1 MVMVMM
7 SYNRVLSW
15 FLAVLAAQL
24 TFGIASAV
32 CQPQEGQ
39 EQTGLTVK
47 GTNLLLDGKPFRIL
61 SGELHYARIPR
72 EYWRA
77 RLRMAR
83 AMGLNTVA
91 TYVFW
96 DVHEP
101 KPGVYNFSGNGDLAT
116 FVRMAQEE
124 GLYVIL
130 RAGPYSCAE
139 WDLGGLP
146 PWLMATPES
155 ARALRTRD
163 PMFMEPVARWV
174 HRLAAEVGPLQYGN
188 GGPIIITQIEN
199 EYGNYGSD
207 KAYMEQLHQL
217 YLQVGFTKSL
227 LITADNW
234 RNIAAGDLPGVFAAT
249 NFGIGNH
256 QGGMDALERERFD
269 QPLFVSEY
277 WPGWFD
283 SWGHP
288 HETRAV
294 EPQIEDLEYILR
306 RGVGVNIYMFH
317 GGTSFGYYAGSTGG
331 KSFLPDVTSYD
342 YDAPLDEAGH
352 PTEKYFAYRKVL
364 AKFNP
369 APIPAMPEVPP
380 VVTLR
385 PTELKERASLWDNLP
400 DPISSEDP
408 MPMEHFGQNFG
419 YTLYRTV
426 LHKAPAGELA
436 VDEVHDFAR
445 VYLDGELAGTIDRRA
460 SAHSGLRLPAINE
473 GSRLDILVANDG
485 RINHTH
491 EMRFE
496 NKGIT
501 HAVSLGSM
509 VLKGWRVYLL
519 PLGEPGTD
527 LLPKKYNSAK
537 IDGPA
542 FYRAKFQLTEVGDMF
557 LDIRRLGKGVV
568 WINGHP
574 IGRYWNLGPQ
584 DTLYVPGPWLKQG
597 TNTIEV
603 FDLLNTE
610 DSSPVVEGLH
620 APILDG
626 LTQEQSIS
634 SQQ

>member
-1 MVMVMM
+1 M
-7 SYNRVLSW
+7 
-15 FLAVLAAQL
+15 
-24 TFGIASAV
+24 
-32 CQPQEGQ
+32 PQKH
-39 EQTGLTVK
+39 TGLTIE
-47 GTNLLLDGKPFRIL
+47 GRNMLLDGKPFKIL

-83 AMGLNTVA
+83 AMGLNTIA

-96 DVHEP
+96 NVHEP
-101 KPGVYNFSGNGDLAT
+101 KPGVYDFSRNSDLAAFIRT
-116 FVRMAQEE
+116 AQEE

-130 RAGPYSCAE
+130 RSGPYSCAE

-155 ARALRTRD
+155 AKALRTRD
-163 PMFMEPVARWV
+163 PLFMEPVARWV

-188 GGPIIITQIEN
+188 GGPIIVTQIEN

-217 YLQVGFTKSL
+217 YLKEGFTKSFS
-227 LITADNW
+227 ITADNW
-234 RNIAAGDLPGVFAAT
+234 RNIANGDMPDVFAAT
-249 NFGIGNH
+249 NFGIGSH
-256 QGGMDALERERFD
+256 QSGMDALEHERPD

-288 HETRAV
+288 HETRAA
-294 EPQIEDLEYILR
+294 EPQIEDLEYILK

-317 GGTSFGYYAGSTGG
+317 GGTSFGYYAGATGG
-331 KSFLPDVTSYD
+331 KSFLPNVTSYD

-352 PTEKYFAYRKVL
+352 PTEKFFAYRKTL

-369 APIPAMPEVPP
+369 APIPAVPEVAP
-380 VVTLR
+380 VVTL
-385 PTELKERASLWDNLP
+385 PALELMERASLWDNLP

-408 MPMEHFGQNFG
+408 MPMEHFGQGFG
-419 YTLYRTV
+419 YILYRTM
-426 LHKAPAGELA
+426 LHAAPASELA
-436 VDEVHDFAR
+436 VDAVHDFAR
-445 VYLDGELAGTIDRRA
+445 VYLNGEFAGTIDRRTPD
-460 SAHSGLRLPAINE
+460 LLTLKLPAINE
-473 GSRLDILVANDG
+473 GTRLDILVTNDG

-491 EMRFE
+491 EMRIE

-501 HAVSLGSM
+501 HAVSLNGS
-509 VLKGWRVYLL
+509 VLKGWQIYPL
-519 PLGEPGTD
+519 PLGEPGTN
-527 LLPKKYNSAK
+527 LLPEKYTKAK

-542 FYRAKFQLTEVGDMF
+542 FYRATFKLSGVGDMF
-557 LDIRRLGKGVV
+557 LDIRKLGKGAL
-568 WINGHP
+568 WINGHA
-574 IGRYWNLGPQ
+574 IGRFWNIGPQ

-597 TNTIEV
+597 ANTIV
-603 FDLLNTE
+603 AFDLLNTE
-610 DSSPVVEGLH
+610 DSRPIVEGLGS
-620 APILDG
+620 PILDG
-626 LTQEQSIS
+626 STSEQTTS